1 MKKGIHNYSEIGK
14 LNRVLLHRPGR
25 EVEALTPATME
36 RLLFDDVPYLKEAQ
50 KEHDQFAKV
59 LKDNGVDNINKLI
72 ETPGRGYRLQ
82 LFRHMMLEYHKTRPH
97 KVKDF
102 AAFTKL
108 NNAKCVSIEP
118 ELTCGGVAAYAQKL
132 LEEVSAPKEVE

>member
-59 LKDNGVDNINKLI
+59 LRERD
-72 ETPGRGYRLQ
+72 
-82 LFRHMMLEYHKTRPH
+82 
-97 KVKDF
+97 
-102 AAFTKL
+102 
-108 NNAKCVSIEP
+108 C
-118 ELTCGGVAAYAQKL
+118 
-132 LEEVSAPKEVE
+132 